1 MSDLSEVWKPVPN
14 YESFYA
20 ISNLGNFARIKKD
33 GKYLRKLNSAT
44 PYLSVSLKDID
55 GTGQKTIY
63 IHKLVAQLFIGER
76 PDGFV
81 IRHLDGN
88 KYNNH
93 ASNLTYGTPQQNH
106 EDLKKH
112 KTHSGENN
120 SRALLNEKSVKAIR
134 ILHSEFNLT
143 KNQLANAFDVSQATI
158 HAILVGRNW
167 SNVI

>member
-1 MSDLSEVWKPVPN
+1 MSDLCEVWKPVPN

-20 ISNLGNFARIKKD
+20 ISNYGNFARIKKD

-55 GTGQKTIY
+55 ETGQKTIY

-93 ASNLTYGTPQQNH
+93 ASNLAYGTPKQNY
-106 EDLKKH
+106 EDVKKH
-112 KTHSGENN
+112 KIHAGENN
-120 SRALLNEKSVKAIR
+120 SKALLNDKSVRAIR
-134 ILHSEFNLT
+134 ILNSEFQLT
-143 KNQLANAFDVSQATI
+143 KHQIAKAFDVSQATI
-158 HAILVGRNW
+158 HAIIVGRNW
-167 SNVI
+167 KDVV